1 MKEQIIELFK
11 NLNTEFIMNFSDI
24 GLENYV
30 EKIIKKA
37 SIISIIKNDILI
49 GFIAYY
55 DNEPNKEMAFL
66 TMIIV
71 KEEFENLGYGKSLLE
86 FSLKEIIGKGFK
98 KYGLKVHVEN
108 KYAIRLYEK
117 YGFVKIEREL
127 NFFYMEKKI
136 SQ

>member
-11 NLNTEFIMNFSDI
+11 NLNTEFIANFSEI
-24 GLENYV
+24 SLEKYV
-30 EKIIKKA
+30 DKITEKA
-37 SIISIIKNDILI
+37 SIISIIKNNILV
-49 GFIAYY
+49 GFIAFY
-55 DNEPNKEMAFL
+55 DNDPNKELAFL

-71 KEEFENLGYGKSLLE
+71 KKEFENLGYGKSLLE
-86 FSLKEIIGKGFK
+86 FSLKEIKNKGFK
-98 KYGLKVHVEN
+98 KYGLKVHIEN
-108 KYAIRLYEK
+108 DYAIRLYEK

>member
-11 NLNTEFIMNFSDI
+11 NLNTEFIANFSGI
-24 GLENYV
+24 NLEKYV
-30 EKIIKKA
+30 DKITEKA
-37 SIISIIKNDILI
+37 SIISIIKNNILV
-49 GFIAYY
+49 GFIAFY
-55 DNEPNKEMAFL
+55 DNDPNKELAFL

-71 KEEFENLGYGKSLLE
+71 KKEFENLGYGKSLLE
-86 FSLKEIIGKGFK
+86 FSLKEIKNKGFK
-98 KYGLKVHVEN
+98 KYGLKVHIEN
-108 KYAIRLYEK
+108 DYAIRLYEK

>member
-11 NLNTEFIMNFSDI
+11 NLNTEFIANFSEI
-24 GLENYV
+24 SLEKYV
-30 EKIIKKA
+30 DKITEKA
-37 SIISIIKNDILI
+37 SIISIIKNNILV
-49 GFIAYY
+49 GFIAFY
-55 DNEPNKEMAFL
+55 DNDPNKELAFL

-71 KEEFENLGYGKSLLE
+71 KKEFENLGYGKSLLE
-86 FSLKEIIGKGFK
+86 FSLKEIKNKGFK
-98 KYGLKVHVEN
+98 KYGLKVHTEN
-108 KYAIRLYEK
+108 DYAIRLYEK